1 MNRSA
6 RIVALAFT
14 LSILAGLGLAVVYIL
29 GGQAQM
35 EGALLFVALGGV
47 GIGLIVWATRV
58 LPHREVTQDRE
69 IGPSAPEERRSMEA
83 ELEAGGAAIGRRR
96 FLVRLLAGAA
106 GALGLAALFPIFS
119 LGPSPGR
126 SLFET
131 PWRKGIR
138 LVKQDGSPVLRGD
151 LDVESILTV
160 FPEGSVGSADGQAVL
175 LRVDPGTLDLPADRL
190 AGAPDGYVCYSKV
203 CTHAGCPVGLYLA
216 SEHQLRCP
224 CHQST
229 FDVLRGAAPV
239 YGPAARSLPQLLIQ
253 FDERDALV
261 AQGDFTGPVGP
272 GFWNLPLS

>member
-1 MNRSA
+1 VNRSA

-29 GGQAQM
+29 GGQAQL

-58 LPHREVTQDRE
+58 LPHREVTQDQE
-69 IGPSAPEERRSMEA
+69 TGPSAPEERRSMEA

-239 YGPAARSLPQLLIQ
+239 YGPAARPLPQLLIQ

-272 GFWNLPLS
+272 GFWNLPPS

>member
-1 MNRSA
+1 MKGSA
-6 RIVALAFT
+6 RFVALAFS
-14 LSILAGLGLAVVYIL
+14 LSILAGLSLAVVYIL
-29 GGQAQM
+29 GGQAQL

-47 GIGLIVWATRV
+47 GMGLIVWATRV

-69 IGPSAPEERRSMEA
+69 TGPSAPEERHSMEA
-83 ELEAGGAAIGRRR
+83 ELESGGAAIGRRR

-106 GALGLAALFPIFS
+106 GALGLATLFPILS

-138 LVKQDGSPVLRGD
+138 LVKQDGSAVLRDD
-151 LDVESILTV
+151 LEVESILTV
-160 FPEGSVGSADGQAVL
+160 FPEGNVGSADGQAVL
-175 LRVDPGTLDLPADRL
+175 IRVDPGTLDLPVDRL

-229 FDVLRGAAPV
+229 FDVLRGATPV
-239 YGPAARSLPQLLIQ
+239 YGPAARPLPQLLIQ
-253 FDERDALV
+253 FDEKDALV

-272 GFWNLPLS
+272 SFWNLPPS

>member
-1 MNRSA
+1 VNRSA

-272 GFWNLPLS
+272 GFWNLPPS

>member
-29 GGQAQM
+29 GGQAQL

-58 LPHREVTQDRE
+58 LPHREVTQDQE
-69 IGPSAPEERRSMEA
+69 TGPSAPEERRSMEA

-239 YGPAARSLPQLLIQ
+239 YGPAARPLPQLLIQ

-272 GFWNLPLS
+272 GFWNLPPS

>member
-1 MNRSA
+1 VNRPA
-6 RIVALAFT
+6 GIVGLAFT

-29 GGQAQM
+29 GGQAQL

-69 IGPSAPEERRSMEA
+69 TGPSAPEERRSMEA

-106 GALGLAALFPIFS
+106 GALGLAALFPILS

-151 LDVESILTV
+151 LEVESILTV
-160 FPEGSVGSADGQAVL
+160 FPEGSLGSADGQAVL
-175 LRVDPGTLDLPADRL
+175 IRVDPDTLDLPADRL

-239 YGPAARSLPQLLIQ
+239 YGPAARPLPQLLIQ
-253 FDERDALV
+253 FDEKEALV
-261 AQGDFTGPVGP
+261 AQGDFTDPIGP
-272 GFWNLPLS
+272 GFWNLPPA

>member
-1 MNRSA
+1 VNRSA